1 MTTAN
6 TYNNNES
13 YELEEQHESPLVE
26 LPAQILVEDQLPTQG
41 DELLQTQQAL
51 ACMEEKFNIL
61 NNTLAQLK
69 GTTLMLETEL
79 VKKKEIIENQQ
90 TELIL
95 VKQENE

>member
-1 MTTAN
+1 M
-6 TYNNNES
+6 
-13 YELEEQHESPLVE
+13 QHESPHVE

-51 ACMEEKFNIL
+51 AYMEEKFKIL

-79 VKKKEIIENQQ
+79 VKKKEIIENQ
-90 TELIL
+90 
-95 VKQENE
+95 

>member
-1 MTTAN
+1 
-6 TYNNNES
+6 
-13 YELEEQHESPLVE
+13 
-26 LPAQILVEDQLPTQG
+26 
-41 DELLQTQQAL
+41 
-51 ACMEEKFNIL
+51 MEEKFNIL